1 MPPVRPPGD
10 PSAPALMTV
19 TYDIAEGS
27 LVKLLPL
34 FEPLRHVR
42 GRIAAMRWRL
52 FVDSSDPSR
61 FLETF
66 LVRS

>member
-1 MPPVRPPGD
+1 
-10 PSAPALMTV
+10 MTV